1 LLVQPLV
8 PRFDY
13 ELALTSRVES
23 DDIIAV
29 YMHEHIIGGSTVM
42 VLGMVVV
49 VCVITAV
56 MAVVVVVRH
65 AHEFVWRLETDGRE
79 KSKRVQLT

>member
-1 LLVQPLV
+1 
-8 PRFDY
+8 
-13 ELALTSRVES
+13 
-23 DDIIAV
+23 
-29 YMHEHIIGGSTVM
+29 M